1 MPQDMTYYEAHPDAF
16 LELSQ
21 DDQAKVFE
29 GGSIE
34 GENISESPD
43 AETTDETP
51 EQEAVAEPEQEA
63 PAPVLL
69 AKDGQ
74 HTIPY
79 EELLSARDLA
89 KHYEQIA
96 REQSALIES
105 LKQAATSPAPAPAP
119 EQSTLADRLA
129 ELQQEYTEAKI
140 LEESDRAQEAWTKI
154 QEIIEEGAT
163 ERARALVSQEFAQRD
178 AQAQAAQAQAS
189 LDDTVAKVIAA
200 YPFLD
205 STKPTANAEA
215 ISDVVTWRDALVSKG
230 VQMHVALAQAAQKF
244 APLYAKQD
252 QPAVPAED
260 SSKAAAAAIAN
271 AKAKPPASMSSI
283 PASATPPADELQAMA
298 GLSVQS
304 IQERMMS
311 MSPEK
316 IMSLINKTVVV

>member
-1 MPQDMTYYEAHPDAF
+1 MPQDMTYYEAHPDAY

-34 GENISESPD
+34 GETTSESPD

-105 LKQAATSPAPAPAP
+105 LKQAATAPAP

-140 LEESDRAQEAWTKI
+140 LEETDRAQEAWTKI

-200 YPFLD
+200 FPFLD

-230 VQMHVALAQAAQKF
+230 VPMHVALAQAAQKF
-244 APLYAKQD
+244 APLYAQQD
-252 QPAVPAED
+252 QPAVPAAD